1 MMLDNR
7 RLSKCKEVNLNNL
20 KNWMLNRYVVST
32 MLLIFSPQ
40 LFRRLYNEHSALHGK
55 KSNYMLQRYSKI
67 LLDNTTFYNELCS
80 KSLFSVAF

>member
-32 MLLIFSPQ
+32 MLFIFSPSCFADFITNT
-40 LFRRLYNEHSALHGK
+40 LLYMEKNPITCFNGIRK
-55 KSNYMLQRYSKI
+55 
-67 LLDNTTFYNELCS
+67 LLDNITFYNELCS